1 MTHFPILVVCTTRNA
16 DILFIMDDSRS
27 IKNQDYSTMKKF
39 VTQLAYRF
47 NISEDQSRVALMQF
61 SSKENTMVE
70 FYFDDYNYDK
80 DQLMDRIANV
90 IQSDG
95 GTTYTDV
102 ALKMARE
109 KVNATYICKITGSK

>member
-1 MTHFPILVVCTTRNA
+1 
-16 DILFIMDDSRS
+16 
-27 IKNQDYSTMKKF
+27 MKKF

-61 SSKENTMVE
+61 SSKENTMLE

-109 KVNATYICKITGSK
+109 QVYATCIYL